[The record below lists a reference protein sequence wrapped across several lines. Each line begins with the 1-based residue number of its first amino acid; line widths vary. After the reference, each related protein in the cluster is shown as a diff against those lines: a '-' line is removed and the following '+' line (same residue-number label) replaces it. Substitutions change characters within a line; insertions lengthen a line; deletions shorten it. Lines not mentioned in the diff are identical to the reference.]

1 MPTLPFS
8 ISALVAASRVT
19 PRLVAP
25 FLRRLMLNPRRN
37 IRPQPV
43 LSLPPADERL
53 ELGGGLVAWRF
64 GRTGRGVPTVLLVH
78 GFEGNRA
85 QFGVM
90 IDALIARG
98 YAVVALD
105 VPAHGE
111 SAGHEVTAVTF
122 VAAIERTLAKLGPVH
137 AVIGH
142 SMGGAMSMFS
152 VAHHGGVGRLV
163 LLSAP
168 SALDRELRRFAGALG
183 LSARGT
189 AAFIASVERHVGRPA
204 ADFDV
209 RHIAGKVDL
218 PVLLIHDQND
228 RRVPVAEA
236 ARAAHLLPTAELM
249 VTHGLGHNRL
259 LADEAVVSAVVG
271 FVAGS
276 GHDGKGLDSVAVR
289 DLAAEHRIVE
299 LHLEA
304 L

>member
-1 MPTLPFS
+1 MSALPLP
-8 ISALVAASRVT
+8 ISALVVASRVT

-25 FLRRLMLNPRRN
+25 FFRRLMLNPRRN
-37 IRPQPV
+37 IRPQPA
-43 LSLPPADERL
+43 LALPPADERID
-53 ELGGGLVAWRF
+53 LGDGLVAWRF
-64 GRTGRGVPTVLLVH
+64 GRTGPAVPTVLLVH

-85 QFGVM
+85 QFGAV
-90 IDALIARG
+90 IDALLARG
-98 YAVVALD
+98 FAVVALD

-122 VAAIERTLAKLGPVH
+122 VAAIERTLGRLGPVH

-152 VAHHGGVGRLV
+152 VAHHGGASRMV

-168 SALDRELRRFAGALG
+168 SALDRELRRFANALG
-183 LSARGT
+183 LSARGA
-189 AAFIASVERHVGRPA
+189 AAFIDSVERHVGRLA

-209 RHIAGKVDL
+209 RHIAGKIDL

-259 LADEAVVSAVVG
+259 LADEAVVSAIVG

-289 DLAAEHRIVE
+289 DLAAEHRVVE
-299 LHLEA
+299 LHLES